1 MNMQEACE
9 IVYAGWKQQGGAD
22 VSSTRL
28 LALPEDV
35 RSFVQRVTMH
45 LQANRSKKPEQ
56 HDAMFQ
62 EAYRLYCKYDVEGR
76 ANDKVSDGCRPRAHD
91 GTQNV

>member
-1 MNMQEACE
+1 MMNLDIIE
-9 IVYAGWKQQGGAD
+9 
-22 VSSTRL
+22 

-35 RSFVQRVTMH
+35 RSFVERITLH

-62 EAYRLYCKYDVEGR
+62 EAYRLYCKYDVEGFSKK
-76 ANDKVSDGCRPRAHD
+76 NQV
-91 GTQNV
+91 

>member
-1 MNMQEACE
+1 MNTM
-9 IVYAGWKQQGGAD
+9 
-22 VSSTRL
+22 

-35 RSFVQRVTMH
+35 RSFVDRVTLH
-45 LQANRSKKPEQ
+45 LQANRSKKQEQ

-76 ANDKVSDGCRPRAHD
+76 RANTEGQTR
-91 GTQNV
+91 G